1 MSGTYTWRQRTRL
14 TFVLLSLILLF
25 ATQAVVEAKVATC
38 KNRFVRKMT
47 HEYCSKFGTA
57 QHATMQVSVRSKLS
71 NFAVLTNALDAQEV
85 EIEIAILK
93 DQDYEK
99 LQ

>member
-1 MSGTYTWRQRTRL
+1 MTRPQSWRQSTRSAL
-14 TFVLLSLILLF
+14 VLLSLIVLF

-71 NFAVLTNALDAQEV
+71 NFAVLTNALDAQDV
-85 EIEIAILK
+85 QIEIAILK

-99 LQ
+99 L